1 MRLEGADEL
10 KMFIDVT
17 GGSADDVFE
26 VTFRNSGTG
35 SEATT
40 QIRVPSIGDA
50 LSCLT
55 AGS

>member
-40 QIRVPSIGDA
+40 QVRVPSIGDA